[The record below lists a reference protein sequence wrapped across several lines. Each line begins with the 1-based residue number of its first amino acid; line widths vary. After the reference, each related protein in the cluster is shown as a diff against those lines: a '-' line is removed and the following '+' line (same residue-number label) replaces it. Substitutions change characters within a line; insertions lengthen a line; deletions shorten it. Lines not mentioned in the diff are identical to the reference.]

1 MYSIKTEITKL
12 HYTKEPKGKLFKLL
26 KFCSYFYGA
35 GSRLKNFLYD
45 KGILK
50 SRKVDAYVISV
61 GNFTTG
67 GVGKTPVV
75 AELAKYFVSKGEK
88 VCIISRGY
96 GGKLSNKKVNVI
108 SDGVNIYYKADM
120 AGDEPY
126 WLAENLNMCAVLT
139 CADRVKAAEYAIK
152 EFGVT
157 RIILDDAFQ
166 HRKIYRDLNIVL
178 VDSVK
183 MFGNENLLPAGPL
196 REGLEGFE
204 RIDKLVIVSKDVDH
218 TRAEKLAKIM
228 TKKQKISTFVAKVEP
243 NYAYNIASGKHLAK
257 TTEVTAIS
265 AIGQPDQFYGFLE
278 KDYKIK
284 DKITFDDHHQY
295 TIDDIKDI
303 DGNIV
308 TTEKDAV
315 KLALLNRTNIYALK
329 LKTVLD
335 VQDLLMPED

>member
-1 MYSIKTEITKL
+1 MNIKTEITKL
-12 HYTKEPKGKLFKLL
+12 HYTKEPKGALFNLL
-26 KFCSYFYGA
+26 KFCSLFYGA
-35 GSRLKNFLYD
+35 GSGLKNLLYD
-45 KGILK
+45 RGILK
-50 SRKVDAYVISV
+50 PRKVDAYVISV

-75 AELAKYFVSKGEK
+75 AEIAKYFVEKGEK

-96 GGKLSNKKVNVI
+96 GGKLDNKKVNVI
-108 SDGVNIYYKADM
+108 SDGINLYYKADM

-126 WLAENLNMCAVLT
+126 WLAVNLNMCAVLT

-152 EFGVT
+152 ELGVT
-157 RIILDDAFQ
+157 KIILDDAFQ

-178 VDSVK
+178 VDSEK

-196 REGLEGFE
+196 REGLEGFK
-204 RIDKLVIVSKDVDH
+204 RIDRLVVVSKNVDH
-218 TRAEKLAKIM
+218 IRAEKLAKIM
-228 TKKQKISTFVAKVEP
+228 TKKQGIQTFVAKVEP
-243 NYAYNIASGKHLAK
+243 DYIYNIVSGEHLEKGA
-257 TTEVTAIS
+257 EITAIS
-265 AIGQPDQFYGFLE
+265 AIGQPEQFYGFLE

-284 DKITFDDHHQY
+284 DKKTFDDHHQY
-295 TIDDIKDI
+295 SLEDIKDI
-303 DGNIV
+303 EGYIV

-335 VQDLLMPED
+335 VKELVL